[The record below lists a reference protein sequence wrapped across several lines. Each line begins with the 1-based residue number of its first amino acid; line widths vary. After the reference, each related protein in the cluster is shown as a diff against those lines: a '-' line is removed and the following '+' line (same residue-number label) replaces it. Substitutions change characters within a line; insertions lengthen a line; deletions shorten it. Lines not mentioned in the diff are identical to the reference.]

1 MGNTAGR
8 QNTLKIM
15 RKEQMTMQI
24 SDLVGQYSRNINQD
38 ISVAAPAPESQQLVD
53 AVREMTAGN
62 IFEGTVNEMRRGEV
76 VLGLSNGQT
85 ISAKLTGNISLSK
98 GQSMFFQVKSNNG
111 IQIEIRPY
119 TKGNLSNPILLK
131 ALDTAGIPVNER
143 TVTMVNAMMEEQMSI
158 DKQSL
163 MDMARTVATQ
173 PEIDVAT
180 IVQMKKLDIPV
191 MPEMANQFTNYKL
204 DQSAITT
211 QMDAFLNGLPEA
223 FSGETLTAGEAV
235 SRNGEILNILFPG
248 EMDNLGMG
256 EADGVILVAGEE
268 GTVVSGA
275 ESGMTAE
282 TAAVQAAQDA
292 ALEAVEGA
300 SQETEEAEPLPV
312 RQQMDYPEG
321 SSGRLLTDAQAEK
334 LGRQLMELPQL
345 AGNERLFPEG
355 RLNLELPPK
364 ELIFEL
370 QKALQQVRSEDS
382 SSVKKLLADEPYQKL
397 LKELFEQEWLVKPE
411 DLKTA
416 DKINDLYQKLE
427 HQMTQ
432 LERMFEQTGMDKSQ
446 LMRAAADVRGNVEFM
461 NQINQNYTY
470 LQIPLKLS
478 GQNAHSDLYVYTN
491 KKSLADREGDLTAF
505 LHLDMDHLGSTD
517 VSIRMR
523 GTKVHTDFFLA
534 DDKSY
539 ALILEH
545 MDILEERLERK
556 GYQCTIQV
564 QNKEKKVDFV
574 EDFLKKD
581 QPSTG
586 RLHRYSFDVRA

>member
-1 MGNTAGR
+1 
-8 QNTLKIM
+8 
-15 RKEQMTMQI
+15 MQI
-24 SDLVGQYSRNINQD
+24 SDLIGQYSRNINQD

-158 DKQSL
+158 DKLSL

-191 MPEMANQFTNYKL
+191 TPEMANQFTNYKL

-211 QMDAFLNGLPEA
+211 QMENFLNGLPSA

-235 SRNGEILNILFPG
+235 DRNGEILSILFPG
-248 EMDNLGMG
+248 EMERLGME
-256 EADGVILVAGEE
+256 EADGVILSAGEE
-268 GTVVSGA
+268 GAAVSGA
-275 ESGMTAE
+275 ETKMAAE
-282 TAAVQAAQDA
+282 NRAVQEAF
-292 ALEAVEGA
+292 EAVEGA
-300 SQETEEAEPLPV
+300 PQETEEAETFPV

-321 SSGRLLTDAQAEK
+321 SSGRLLTDAQAER
-334 LGRQLMELPQL
+334 LGRQMMELPQL

-355 RLNLELPPK
+355 RLNLELSPK
-364 ELIFEL
+364 ELLFEL
-370 QKALQQVRSEDS
+370 QKSLQQVRSEDS

-416 DKINDLYQKLE
+416 DKIRDLYQKLE
-427 HQMTQ
+427 HQLSR
-432 LERMFEQTGMDKSQ
+432 LEQMFEQTGMDKGQ

-505 LHLDMDHLGSTD
+505 LHLDMEHLGSTD
-517 VSIRMR
+517 VSVRMR
-523 GTKVHTDFFLA
+523 GTKVHTDFFLG

-539 ALILEH
+539 NLILEH
-545 MDILEERLERK
+545 MELLQERLERK

-564 QNKEKKVDFV
+564 QNREKKVDFV

>member
-1 MGNTAGR
+1 
-8 QNTLKIM
+8 
-15 RKEQMTMQI
+15 MQI

-62 IFEGTVNEMRRGEV
+62 IFEGTVNELHRGEV

-85 ISAKLTGNISLSK
+85 ISAKLAGNISLSK

-119 TKGNLSNPILLK
+119 ARGNLSNPILLK

-163 MDMARTVATQ
+163 MDMARAVATQ
-173 PEIDVAT
+173 PEVDVTT

-191 MPEMANQFTNYKL
+191 TPEMANQFTNYKL

-211 QMDAFLNGLPEA
+211 QMNNFLNGLPEA
-223 FSGETLTAGEAV
+223 FSGETLTAQEAV
-235 SRNGEILNILFPG
+235 GRNGEILDILFPG
-248 EMDNLGMG
+248 ELDSLGMG
-256 EADGVILVAGEE
+256 EADGVILVAGETGTAALEE
-268 GTVVSGA
+268 GN
-275 ESGMTAE
+275 GMTAE
-282 TAAVQAAQDA
+282 TAAKETQSA
-292 ALEAVEGA
+292 ALEAA
-300 SQETEEAEPLPV
+300 EEAGQEPEEIYI
-312 RQQMDYPEG
+312 RRQMDYPEG

-334 LGRQLMELPQL
+334 LGRQLLEIPQL

-355 RLNLELPPK
+355 RLNLELSPK
-364 ELIFEL
+364 ELLFEL
-370 QKALQQVRSEDS
+370 QRSLQHAGTADS
-382 SSVKKLLADEPYQKL
+382 SIKKLLADEPYQKL
-397 LKELFEQEWLVKPE
+397 LKELFEQEWLIKPE
-411 DLKTA
+411 DLKTT

-427 HQMTQ
+427 HQMSQ

-446 LMRAAADVRGNVEFM
+446 LMRAASDVRGNVEFM

-478 GQNAHSDLYVYTN
+478 GQNVHSDLYVYTN
-491 KKSLADREGDLTAF
+491 KKSLADRDGDLTAF

-539 ALILEH
+539 DLLLAH

>member
-1 MGNTAGR
+1 
-8 QNTLKIM
+8 
-15 RKEQMTMQI
+15 MQI
-24 SDLVGQYSRNINQD
+24 SDLIGQYSRNINQD

-85 ISAKLTGNISLSK
+85 ILAKLTGNISLSK

-158 DKQSL
+158 DKLSL

-191 MPEMANQFTNYKL
+191 TPEMANQFTNYKL

-211 QMDAFLNGLPEA
+211 QMENFLKELPSA

-235 SRNGEILNILFPG
+235 VRNGEILNILFPG
-248 EMDNLGMG
+248 EMERLGMG
-256 EADGVILVAGEE
+256 ETDGVILSAGEE
-268 GTVVSGA
+268 GPAVSGA
-275 ESGMTAE
+275 ENQMASE
-282 TAAVQAAQDA
+282 NAAVQEAF
-292 ALEAVEGA
+292 EAVEGA
-300 SQETEEAEPLPV
+300 AQETEEAETFPV

-321 SSGRLLTDAQAEK
+321 SSGRLLTDAQAER
-334 LGRQLMELPQL
+334 LGRQMMELPQL
-345 AGNERLFPEG
+345 AGNERLFPGG
-355 RLNLELPPK
+355 RLNLELSPK
-364 ELIFEL
+364 ELVFEL
-370 QKALQQVRSEDS
+370 QRALQQVKSGDS
-382 SSVKKLLADEPYQKL
+382 SPVKKLLADEPYQKL

-416 DKINDLYQKLE
+416 DKIHDLYQRLE
-427 HQMTQ
+427 HQMTR
-432 LERMFEQTGMDKSQ
+432 LEQMFEQTGMDKGQ

-505 LHLDMDHLGSTD
+505 LHLDMEHLGSTD

-539 ALILEH
+539 ELILEN
-545 MDILEERLERK
+545 MELLEERLERK
-556 GYQCTIQV
+556 GYRCTIQV
-564 QNKEKKVDFV
+564 QNREKKVDFV

>member
-1 MGNTAGR
+1 
-8 QNTLKIM
+8 
-15 RKEQMTMQI
+15 MQI
-24 SDLVGQYSRNINQD
+24 SDLIGQYSRNINQD

-158 DKQSL
+158 DKLSL

-191 MPEMANQFTNYKL
+191 TPEMANQFTNYKL

-211 QMDAFLNGLPEA
+211 QMENFLNGLPSA

-235 SRNGEILNILFPG
+235 GRNGEILNILFPG
-248 EMDNLGMG
+248 EMERLGME
-256 EADGVILVAGEE
+256 EADGVILSAGEE
-268 GTVVSGA
+268 GAAVSGA
-275 ESGMTAE
+275 ETKMAAE
-282 TAAVQAAQDA
+282 NGAVQEAF
-292 ALEAVEGA
+292 EAVEGA
-300 SQETEEAEPLPV
+300 PQETEEAETFPV

-321 SSGRLLTDAQAEK
+321 SSGRLLTDAQAER
-334 LGRQLMELPQL
+334 LGRQMMELPQL

-355 RLNLELPPK
+355 RLNLELSPK
-364 ELIFEL
+364 ELLFEL
-370 QKALQQVRSEDS
+370 QKSLQQVRSEDS

-416 DKINDLYQKLE
+416 DKIRDLYQKLE
-427 HQMTQ
+427 HQLSR
-432 LERMFEQTGMDKSQ
+432 LEQMFEQTGMDKGQ

-505 LHLDMDHLGSTD
+505 LHLDMEHLGSTD

-523 GTKVHTDFFLA
+523 GTKVHTDFFLG

-539 ALILEH
+539 NLILEH
-545 MDILEERLERK
+545 MELLQERLERK

-564 QNKEKKVDFV
+564 QNREKKVDFV

>member
-1 MGNTAGR
+1 
-8 QNTLKIM
+8 
-15 RKEQMTMQI
+15 MQI

-62 IFEGTVNEMRRGEV
+62 IFEGTVNEMHRGEV

-85 ISAKLTGNISLSK
+85 ITAKLTGNISLSK

-143 TVTMVNAMMEEQMSI
+143 TVAMVNAMMEEQMSI

-163 MDMARTVATQ
+163 MDMARAVATQ

-180 IVQMKKLDIPV
+180 IVQMKKLEIPV
-191 MPEMANQFTNYKL
+191 TPEMANQFTNYKL

-211 QMDAFLNGLPEA
+211 QMDAFLNGLPEV
-223 FSGETLTAGEAV
+223 FSGEALTAGEAV
-235 SRNGEILNILFPG
+235 SRNGEILDILFPG
-248 EMDNLGMG
+248 EMDQFGMS
-256 EADGVILVAGEE
+256 ETDGVVLLAGEE
-268 GTVVSGA
+268 GAAVSGA
-275 ESGMTAE
+275 ENEMAAE
-282 TAAVQAAQDA
+282 TVAVQEAQGT

-300 SQETEEAEPLPV
+300 AQETEEAEAVPV

-321 SSGRLLTDAQAEK
+321 SSGRLLTDAQADK
-334 LGRQLMELPQL
+334 LGRQLLDLPQL
-345 AGNERLFPEG
+345 AENARLFPEG
-355 RLNLELPPK
+355 RLNLDLSPK
-364 ELIFEL
+364 ELLFEI
-370 QKALQQVRSEDS
+370 QKSLQQASAADS

-416 DKINDLYQKLE
+416 DKINALYQKLE

-446 LMRAAADVRGNVEFM
+446 LMRTAADVRGNVEFM

-539 ALILEH
+539 DLILEH
-545 MDILEERLERK
+545 MDLLEERLERK